1 MLFVGFIKK
10 EKRFKIS
17 EIDENLFGIDKLNV
31 SRSPVPAITHIDFS
45 ARIQTVH
52 KNTNPKYHSLI
63 SKFKE
68 ITGCPILVNTSFN
81 VRGEPIICT
90 PADAFKCFIGTDLDI
105 LVIGD
110 YLMLKEDQNENLK
123 IKYEQNYELD

>member
-81 VRGEPIICT
+81 VRGEPICT